1 MWEANEPVAT
11 WPWVCGAAIL
21 LMLRSLTARAAD
33 DLGLSAGASLLLLL
47 LLLLLMKLHERHVL
61 SADVILRQPH
71 KVALYHGRPHL
82 EGSDLLVDVGDGPL
96 DFVVGLLHDGT
107 DLAEGTTAAT

>member
-1 MWEANEPVAT
+1 MAT
-11 WPWVCGAAIL
+11 WPWICGAAIL

-33 DLGLSAGASLLLLL
+33 DPGLSAGASLLLLL
-47 LLLLLMKLHERHVL
+47 LLLLMKLHECHVL
-61 SADVILRQPH
+61 RADVILRQPH